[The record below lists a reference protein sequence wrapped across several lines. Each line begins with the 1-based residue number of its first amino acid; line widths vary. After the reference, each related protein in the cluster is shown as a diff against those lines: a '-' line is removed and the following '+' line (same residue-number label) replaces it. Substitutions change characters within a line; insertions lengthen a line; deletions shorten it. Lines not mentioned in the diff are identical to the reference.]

1 MLQLESLL
9 TKDGELFDKIREM
22 RKVYSDPQ
30 SKEEALKFRS
40 SRKWKIADAT
50 FKLFDKYGYM
60 MILKQ
65 MKTFST
71 LVCRDVEMGLKEELL
86 DAIIKEV
93 KNGIG
98 NAEKLADSEVD
109 EGLGDA
115 VKVSALAALLAV
127 PGLLSAKT
135 VQKAIDKSPTYSQVM
150 STLNQDIR
158 MVGEYN
164 AFQAANIIAR
174 TLYAEARND
183 GLEKGYK
190 PVASVI
196 YNRAKGDPAA
206 FAAVCKKKL
215 QFSCWNKMTDAEWD
229 PAKFEI
235 KIPKT
240 VKGNAKNE
248 KLWKQAMEV
257 AADMLAGAF
266 KPITTANS
274 YYNPDKAA
282 PSWGK
287 KMTKV

>member
-1 MLQLESLL
+1 M
-9 TKDGELFDKIREM
+9 
-22 RKVYSDPQ
+22 
-30 SKEEALKFRS
+30 
-40 SRKWKIADAT
+40 
-50 FKLFDKYGYM
+50 
-60 MILKQ
+60 
-65 MKTFST
+65 
-71 LVCRDVEMGLKEELL
+71 
-86 DAIIKEV
+86 
-93 KNGIG
+93 
-98 NAEKLADSEVD
+98 
-109 EGLGDA
+109 
-115 VKVSALAALLAV
+115 LAV
-127 PGLLSAKT
+127 PGLLPAKT

-150 STLNQDIR
+150 NTLNQDIR

-229 PAKFEI
+229 PAKCEI